1 MAIFRSCI
9 PKIFLEEKN
18 HPYKLKTSVR
28 HEFKQVKNPALL
40 KFNCSESVRH
50 EFKQVK
56 NPALL
61 KFNCSESVR
70 HEFKQ
75 VKNPAL
81 RPVSTTSVK
90 KSIFCL
96 FYCFFLR
103 SLQSKI
109 NKRDKECSFL
119 RS

>member
-50 EFKQVK
+50 E
-56 NPALL
+56 L
-61 KFNCSESVR
+61 
-70 HEFKQ
+70 KQ

-90 KSIFCL
+90 KKHFLFVLLLFFALASIED
-96 FYCFFLR
+96 
-103 SLQSKI
+103 Q
-109 NKRDKECSFL
+109 
-119 RS
+119 